1 MSEITL
7 EEAIQYMREASEH
20 EKNKQFRK
28 FVEQAVE
35 LLKIFAENVTDLE
48 LLIELFLGL
57 TDDYLQTKNPEL
69 LKEALNYLDI
79 EDDLSFVFK
88 SLSH

>member
-1 MSEITL
+1 MSETEISL
-7 EEAIQYMREASEH
+7 EEAITYMKEASEH
-20 EKNKQFRK
+20 EKNKQFCK

-57 TDDYLQTKNPEL
+57 TDDYLQTKNTEL

-79 EDDLSFVFK
+79 EDD
-88 SLSH
+88 

>member
-79 EDDLSFVFK
+79 EDD
-88 SLSH
+88 

>member
-1 MSEITL
+1 MK
-7 EEAIQYMREASEH
+7 EASER

-28 FVEQAVE
+28 FIEQAVE
-35 LLKIFAENVTDLE
+35 ILKHFAENKTDLE

-69 LKEALNYLDI
+69 LKEMTDFLDI
-79 EDDLSFVFK
+79 EDEN
-88 SLSH
+88 

>member
-1 MSEITL
+1 MSETEISL
-7 EEAIQYMREASEH
+7 EEAIQYMKEASKH
-20 EKNKQFRK
+20 EKNKQFCK

-35 LLKIFAENVTDLE
+35 LLKIFAENVTDLQ

-79 EDDLSFVFK
+79 EDD
-88 SLSH
+88 